1 MYVMFYIYLK
11 ILNTETSINLS
22 KLIYS
27 LNTIPNYNSPGISVP
42 DTMMYSGRTGEQ
54 ASKKIK

>member
-22 KLIYS
+22 KLTYS
-27 LNTIPNYNSPGISVP
+27 LNTIQN
-42 DTMMYSGRTGEQ
+42 
-54 ASKKIK
+54 